1 MQSFAKVPHSTGRTR
16 DPQRRAIAPRS
27 HTPQRL
33 SRAACACGGPCP
45 RCRAEARTALMRP
58 KPAINTPANA
68 LEHQADRIAD
78 PLMPTPDHRISIGA
92 PPRINRKCEACERKD
107 QDKQELQL
115 KPAEPAKGTAGTAPP
130 IVHEVLRAP
139 SQPLDPATRAF
150 MEPRFGHDF
159 SQVRVHNDAKAAESA
174 RAVNARAYTVGE
186 HVVFEAGEFTPTS
199 HTGQHLLAH
208 ELAHVVQQS
217 NGRTAVQHSS
227 LAISTPDDA
236 SEREADHVADAVM
249 GGSLQTGDWASGGSV
264 VLNRTIGDGH
274 DLQSPRFAGDD
285 VLEGCFDNERL
296 LQFGSRGPA
305 VEKLQQALVDAGFP
319 LPVFG
324 VDGIFESE
332 TQGAV
337 RDYQR
342 AHGLGVDGIV
352 GPITMGELDA
362 QFSAGPSPGPA
373 PAPPAPAPPGPA
385 PAPPGPAPAPPGPAP
400 APPGPAP
407 APPGP
412 APAPP
417 GPSPSPP
424 TPAPPAEAITSSTVE
439 PTPGAQTRTT
449 IGVGEKVNL
458 THSPG
463 SAAWTTTVGTAPLSA
478 TNGVSVIF
486 SAPDV
491 APATTQTITVT
502 AGAATLAFT
511 VLAPTSVTMD
521 REPGTGIQ
529 HTVGRPNS
537 GIQTRVFLGPDT
549 VNFSGARYREL
560 DVNATA
566 TVPGAYSCFAVN
578 TGHCGAGGGGAPC
591 PDKALTSTVV
601 AGMGTQSLL
610 GDCACSGDCATAPPF
625 VAGNISFSIPYE
637 YKVGTGAFTQFTIV
651 PQLHT
656 LAADLSTLT
665 SSKGGT
671 PLASTTVASGT
682 VTLVQCPGC
691 R

>member
-16 DPQRRAIAPRS
+16 DPQRRAVAPRL

-58 KPAINTPANA
+58 KPAINAPANA
-68 LEHQADRIAD
+68 LEQADRIVD
-78 PLMPTPDHRISIGA
+78 PMMRTPDNRISIGA
-92 PPRINRKCEACERKD
+92 SSRISRKCETCESKD
-107 QDKQELQL
+107 QDGQELQL
-115 KPAEPAKGTAGTAPP
+115 KAAEPAKGNAGTAPP

-159 SQVRVHNDAKAAESA
+159 SRVRVHNDARAAESA

-186 HVVFEAGEFTPTS
+186 HVVFEAGAFTPAS
-199 HTGQHLLAH
+199 HTGQRLLAH

-227 LAISTPDDA
+227 LAVSTPDDA

-249 GGSLQTGDWASGGSV
+249 GGGLQTNDWASGGSV
-264 VLNRTIGDGH
+264 MLNRTIGDGH
-274 DLQSPRFAGDD
+274 DLQSPRFAGDV

-373 PAPPAPAPPGPA
+373 PAPPAPAPT
-385 PAPPGPAPAPPGPAP
+385 PPGPAPAPPGPAP

-407 APPGP
+407 APPSRP
-412 APAPP
+412 HQ
-417 GPSPSPP
+417 P
-424 TPAPPAEAITSSTVE
+424 TP
-439 PTPGAQTRTT
+439 R
-449 IGVGEKVNL
+449 
-458 THSPG
+458 
-463 SAAWTTTVGTAPLSA
+463 
-478 TNGVSVIF
+478 
-486 SAPDV
+486 
-491 APATTQTITVT
+491 
-502 AGAATLAFT
+502 
-511 VLAPTSVTMD
+511 
-521 REPGTGIQ
+521 R
-529 HTVGRPNS
+529 R
-537 GIQTRVFLGPDT
+537 R
-549 VNFSGARYREL
+549 R
-560 DVNATA
+560 
-566 TVPGAYSCFAVN
+566 
-578 TGHCGAGGGGAPC
+578 
-591 PDKALTSTVV
+591 
-601 AGMGTQSLL
+601 
-610 GDCACSGDCATAPPF
+610 TAPPR
-625 VAGNISFSIPYE
+625 PYATRLRPLPARPSKQRRGRRRE
-637 YKVGTGAFTQFTIV
+637 
-651 PQLHT
+651 PR
-656 LAADLSTLT
+656 LA
-665 SSKGGT
+665 
-671 PLASTTVASGT
+671 LA
-682 VTLVQCPGC
+682 
-691 R
+691 RR